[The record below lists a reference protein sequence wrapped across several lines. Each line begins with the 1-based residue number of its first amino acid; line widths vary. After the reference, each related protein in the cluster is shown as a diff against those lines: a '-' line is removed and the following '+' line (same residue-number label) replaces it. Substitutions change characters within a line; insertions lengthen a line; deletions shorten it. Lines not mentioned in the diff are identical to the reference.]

1 MRTIDL
7 GAMMLSVEATTLR
20 GKILTLKIIKAV
32 SVRKARDE

>member
-7 GAMMLSVEATTLR
+7 GAVMLSIEATLR
-20 GKILTLKIIKAV
+20 GKILTLTIIKTI